1 MKGEVLNSQ
10 AFVLEAAL
18 RISLKKV
25 TSEVKFAERK
35 SVLLQ
40 NKIGLKKLCLLF
52 SYKVTLPLHLPIKK
66 FMSKWHLIQPLQK
79 EIYKKP
85 TLIS

>member
-1 MKGEVLNSQ
+1 MDLEKFPARLSSRKDQKGLMKGEVLDSQ

-18 RISLKKV
+18 TISLKKV

-66 FMSKWHLIQPLQK
+66 FMSK
-79 EIYKKP
+79 
-85 TLIS
+85 

>member
-18 RISLKKV
+18 RISSKKV

-40 NKIGLKKLCLLF
+40 NKIGLKKIMPF
-52 SYKVTLPLHLPIKK
+52 V
-66 FMSKWHLIQPLQK
+66 
-79 EIYKKP
+79 
-85 TLIS
+85 

>member
-18 RISLKKV
+18 TISLKKV

-40 NKIGLKKLCLLF
+40 NKIGLKKIMPF
-52 SYKVTLPLHLPIKK
+52 V
-66 FMSKWHLIQPLQK
+66 
-79 EIYKKP
+79 
-85 TLIS
+85 

>member
-10 AFVLEAAL
+10 ALVLEAAL

-40 NKIGLKKLCLLF
+40 NKIGLKKIMPF
-52 SYKVTLPLHLPIKK
+52 V
-66 FMSKWHLIQPLQK
+66 
-79 EIYKKP
+79 
-85 TLIS
+85 